1 MNKITI
7 NIVKVFLLAHVF
19 ITLDCILRERIAGHS
34 LIL

>member
-7 NIVKVFLLAHVF
+7 NIVKVFLLACVF
-19 ITLDCILRERIAGHS
+19 ITLGYILRERIAGHS